1 MYLPLVILEGKKI
14 QRIVFSVK
22 ASSEVVQHLYFLM
35 EKVYEMGGWCFNLP
49 TRKHLE
55 SFNLLRES
63 TREPNLIGFG
73 HLEAEAGVSLS
84 GKPLHRFE
92 SKVISTMIRNVVPP
106 DLVRKLFS
114 AYPHEDV
121 LTQRE
126 IDRITFDRSRFHQ
139 ALSIFDPKA
148 IPFLLIGGRYGD
160 WLWGLG
166 RGDLLKVMLSEARQ
180 KGFIPIFSG
189 QWATYVLPKSKRLE
203 AAAYAIP
210 VNKRKA
216 FFDLNQALDLIKKF
230 EKPILS
236 LDPLAGGKLM
246 RESEQAFSFLLNEL
260 KVYSVFAEVTSEKDI
275 EPLFQTMKKI
285 PSLIPFRKT

>member
-1 MYLPLVILEGKKI
+1 MYLPIAILEGKKI

-22 ASSEVVQHLYFLM
+22 APSEVAQHLYPLM
-35 EKVYEMGGWCFNLP
+35 EKIYEIGGWCFDLP
-49 TRKHLE
+49 SSNHLE
-55 SFNLLRES
+55 SFKRLRES
-63 TREPNLIGFG
+63 IGEANLIGFG
-73 HLEAEAGVSLS
+73 HLEAEVGVSLT

-92 SKVISTMIRNVVPP
+92 SKVISTMIKNVVPP
-106 DLVRKLFS
+106 DLVRKLFP

-126 IDRITFDRSRFHQ
+126 IDRITFDRARFHQ
-139 ALSIFDPKA
+139 ALSIFDPEEVL
-148 IPFLLIGGRYGD
+148 FLLIGGKYGD

-166 RGDLLKVMLSEARQ
+166 RGDLLELMVSEARQ

-189 QWATYVLPKSKRLE
+189 QWATYILPKSKHLE

-216 FFDLNQALDLIKKF
+216 LFDLTQAWNLIKKF
-230 EKPILS
+230 EKPVLS
-236 LDPLAGGKLM
+236 LDPLAEGKLM
-246 RESEQAFSFLLNEL
+246 KESEQAFSFLLNEL
-260 KVYSVFAEVTSEKDI
+260 KVYSVFAKVISEDDI
-275 EPLFQTMKKI
+275 EPLFQAMRKI